1 MYIPPGRYRH
11 YKGHMYEVIGSARHS
26 ETEEWLV
33 VYRALYG
40 DFGLW
45 VRPATLFTGTV
56 EKDGETVPRFEYLEN
71 GGPSVEEV
79 EAEQSQMPPTALTAP
94 EEETDGSMLDTPLRL
109 VTTMDQEIT
118 HEVFAAEKKIH
129 ERYEW
134 LHIANDYASALLFLV
149 GSILFLWPS
158 MELPAVWLFIIGS
171 AVFLNGPFLRTLN
184 KHYVKHLRKDPI
196 HW

>member
-11 YKGHMYEVIGSARHS
+11 YKGNLYEVIGSARHS

-33 VYRALYG
+33 IYRALYG

-45 VRPATLFTGTV
+45 ARPAMLFTGTV
-56 EKDGETVPRFEYLEN
+56 EQDGRTVPRFEYLEKV
-71 GGPSVEEV
+71 GLEPGPDQSTMPTTT
-79 EAEQSQMPPTALTAP
+79 EAERPDDSN
-94 EEETDGSMLDTPLRL
+94 DGSLIDTPLQ
-109 VTTMDQEIT
+109 VITTMDQEIG
-118 HEVFAAEKKIH
+118 HEVLEAEKVIH

-134 LHIANDYASALLFLV
+134 LHIANDYTSALLFLV
-149 GSILFLWPS
+149 GSIMFLWPS
-158 MELPAVWLFIIGS
+158 LETPAIWLFIVGS